1 MMGMLTTPPSLLERL
16 RRSPER
22 EAWERF
28 VDMYTPLFFAW
39 AKRIGVGPQD
49 AKDLVQDLFTILVEK
64 LPQFEYDK
72 EKSFRGW
79 LRTVFLN
86 RWRNWRRQRALEAA
100 AVVEVARDQPAATTD
115 PPEFEEAEYRRHLVH
130 RALMVMK
137 TEFEPVTWKACW
149 EYVAC
154 ARPARQVAAELGIT
168 VNSVYLAKARVL
180 RRLRVELAGLL
191 D

>member
-1 MMGMLTTPPSLLERL
+1 MLTTPPSLLERL

-28 VDMYTPLFFAW
+28 VEMYTPLFFAW
-39 AKRIGVGPQD
+39 AKRLGVGPHD
-49 AKDLVQDLFTILVEK
+49 ARDLVQDLFAVLVEK
-64 LPQFEYDK
+64 LPRFEY
-72 EKSFRGW
+72 EPGKSFRGW

-86 RWRNWRRQRALEAA
+86 RWRNWRRGQAREAA
-100 AVVEVARDQPAATTD
+100 AVAGVARDQSTALTE
-115 PPEFEEAEYRRHLVH
+115 PPELEEAEYRRYLVQ
-130 RALMVMK
+130 RALRLMQA
-137 TEFEPVTWKACW
+137 EFEPVTWQACW

-154 ARPARQVAAELGIT
+154 GRPAQEVAAALGIT

-180 RRLRVELAGLL
+180 RRLRNELAGLL